1 MKTALTIAGS
11 DTSAGAGIQADLK
24 TFSANGVYG
33 QTVITALTAQNTMGV
48 NDIFEVPDDFFR
60 KEIDAVCTDIFP
72 DAVKIG
78 MVESSSKIKII
89 SEEIEKYNLMH
100 IVLDPLMI
108 STTGHKL
115 LHDEAIDDLCQKL
128 FSKAELITP
137 NIPEAEELMR
147 RISSD
152 HATSNT
158 LEAEELLRKTGG
170 ENTAAGSDE
179 NNMCA
184 IADGNV
190 NQASNS
196 DENEVQGRIDS
207 EEKMRFAAEE
217 LSKKYNTN
225 VLIKGGHFDGD
236 PIDVLYEKNGDVH
249 VFYGR
254 RIENKDTHGTGC
266 VLSSTIAANLA
277 KGCTMLESV
286 SKAREFLQGAIRAG
300 LHLGHGNG
308 PMDLFYSHLRKF
320 FEPGADLKNITK

>member
-33 QTVITALTAQNTMGV
+33 QTVITALTAQNTLGV

-60 KEIDAVCTDIFP
+60 EEMEAVCTDIFI

-89 SEEIEKYNLMH
+89 SEEIEKYELKH

-108 STTGHKL
+108 STSGHKL
-115 LHDEAIDDLCQKL
+115 LKASAIDDLCQLL
-128 FSKAELITP
+128 FPKAELITP
-137 NIPEAEELMR
+137 NIPEAEELLR
-147 RISSD
+147 Q
-152 HATSNT
+152 AG
-158 LEAEELLRKTGG
+158 EE
-170 ENTAAGSDE
+170 
-179 NNMCA
+179 
-184 IADGNV
+184 
-190 NQASNS
+190 NS
-196 DENEVQGRIDS
+196 KPCGKFKLDENETDSLLIYRLDS
-207 EEKMRFAAEE
+207 EEKMRFAAET
-217 LSKKYNTN
+217 LAKRYNTS
-225 VLIKGGHFDGD
+225 VLIKGGHFEGN

-249 VFYGR
+249 VFYGC

-266 VLSSTIAANLA
+266 VLSSAIVANLA
-277 KGCTMLESV
+277 KGYSLFDSV

-308 PMDLFYSHLRKF
+308 PMNLFYS
-320 FEPGADLKNITK
+320 